1 MKCFRSRLTRDD
13 QTGSR
18 YLIVSEIDHMIR
30 LVIFKQQ
37 TKFQSIP
44 ITGSRSR
51 DICDEKYI
59 TFFIRKLK

>member
-1 MKCFRSRLTRDD
+1 MKCFRSRLTRDG

-37 TKFQSIP
+37 TKFQTIP
-44 ITGSRSR
+44 ISRSR